1 MEESKFV
8 QEKLMI
14 QKNSDIEKSKSM
26 IKRLIKTK
34 RALNLYIF
42 QNSAYLALCV
52 NNIFATFGLAVV
64 YVHLAS
70 YAISLGFRENEAALL
85 FSAMGISNFIGR
97 VVYGFLGHLPCFS
110 PISLY
115 SGGFFLAGVVIGFT
129 PYAQSYIALM
139 VCAAGFGFLTGCFG
153 TQLPQV

>member
-1 MEESKFV
+1 
-8 QEKLMI
+8 
-14 QKNSDIEKSKSM
+14 M

-42 QNSAYLALCV
+42 QNSAYLVLCV

-97 VVYGFLGHLPCFS
+97 VVYGFLGHLPCFLTHK
-110 PISLY
+110 PIFWWLLFGGCSHRIHTLRSKLHCSHGLCCRFWILDWLFWNSVT
-115 SGGFFLAGVVIGFT
+115 SGMIGYF
-129 PYAQSYIALM
+129 I
-139 VCAAGFGFLTGCFG
+139 
-153 TQLPQV
+153 